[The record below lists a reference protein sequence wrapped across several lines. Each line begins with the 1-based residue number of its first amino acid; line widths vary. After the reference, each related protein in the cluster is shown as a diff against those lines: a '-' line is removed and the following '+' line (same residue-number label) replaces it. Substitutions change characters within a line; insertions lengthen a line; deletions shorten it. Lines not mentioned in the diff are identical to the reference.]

1 MKLKSTFRKA
11 TAGALSV
18 LMAASAVVTSAGAA
32 TDNTASVSLV
42 AGASEKYE
50 ALAAEYDKLAYSG
63 DDLGAI
69 YSPESTTFKVWSPSA
84 SAVQLNLYTTG
95 SDDEEGAAKISTQDM
110 SYDETNGVWS
120 VTANGDLK
128 NVYYTYSVTNDG
140 ETEEVVDVYAKA
152 VGIEGNRGMVV
163 DLAST
168 DPDGWDSDNT
178 FTRVSNQTDANVW
191 EIHVKDFSYDESSG
205 VSEANRGKYLAFTE
219 DNTTLNNNGVN
230 KTGTSYLKDV
240 GFNYVQINPF
250 YDFGSVVEANS
261 ENAFNWGYDPKN
273 YNVPE
278 GSYSSN
284 PYDGNVRINEAK
296 QMIQGLHKQGIGVIM
311 DVVYNH
317 TQSSDSWF
325 QKTVPNYYYR
335 FNTSDDFANASGCG
349 NETASNH
356 EMYRKYM
363 IDSVTYWAK
372 EYHIDGFRFDLMG
385 IHDIDT
391 MNAIREALDE
401 IDPNI
406 IMYGE
411 GWNMGALLDNTT
423 GNGAATQMN
432 SSKLSTR
439 IGFFNDQIR
448 DSIKGSVFE
457 KTGKG
462 FIQGDATKAAGIIT
476 GLTANVNGGN
486 WTSQAPEQTVT
497 YDSCHDNNTL
507 YDRLVYSMG
516 YSDDGNFRYRYDDL
530 VKLNKLAAAIVYGS
544 QGTTFVLA
552 GEEMAR
558 SKDGNENSYNASV
571 DLNNID
577 WNNTVKFAD
586 VVSYYKGLLEFRNAY
601 APLRTPAAIDSVKAS
616 DLGDGVIAN
625 VYTTADAAYKTVAML
640 YNSSSEDATVTIP
653 GTDLPSDWVIL
664 VNADRAGT
672 ISLGEVS
679 GSTVTVPANGAL
691 YLVDKESYDA
701 SAPSKEIGTVEVQY
715 ITESTGEVVS
725 SITMTGEVGTAYT
738 TTEIDNFGLY
748 YNLDRIEG
756 NATGAFT
763 ADKQIVKYIYA
774 DNILQINDLDGDGE
788 ITIYDA
794 VMVQKIVAGI
804 NVIDNPLIADVNK
817 SGSVDIEDAVL
828 YLRKVA
834 QIKTPLGIGQVITH
848 YVDEEGNSVAGDTT
862 QTLKV
867 GSAYKT
873 APAEVALYVLDE
885 TKLPENSEGL
895 VGVSTVEVT
904 YTYKYDGATATAHV
918 KVPDGVKWKPN
929 FYVWEELETT
939 LQNCGAW
946 PGTRMTAEEGHDG
959 WYTITFART
968 GGPYNWI
975 VNGSGQT
982 TDMKG
987 YTADEL
993 WIIMDSNTTCSSITE
1008 TAPDNY

>member
-1 MKLKSTFRKA
+1 MKFKSTFRKA
-11 TAGALSV
+11 TAGILSV
-18 LMAASAVVTSAGAA
+18 LMAASAVAVSAGAVTNDA
-32 TDNTASVSLV
+32 ASVSV
-42 AGASEKYE
+42 VKGASAKYE

-63 DDLGAI
+63 NDLGAV
-69 YSPESTTFKVWSPSA
+69 YSPESTIFKVWSPSA
-84 SAVQLNLYTTG
+84 SDVKVNLYTKG
-95 SDDEEGAAKISTQDM
+95 SDAEEGAAKISTTDM
-110 SYDETNGVWS
+110 VYDDTNGIWS
-120 VTANGDLK
+120 AKIDGDLK

-140 ETEEVVDVYAKA
+140 KTEEVVDVYAKA
-152 VGIEGNRGMVV
+152 VGIEGNRGMIV

-168 DPDGWDSDNT
+168 NPDNWDNDNA
-178 FTRVSNQTDANVW
+178 FTRVANQTDANVW
-191 EIHVKDFSYDESSG
+191 EVHVKDFSYDKSSG

-219 DNTTLNNNGVN
+219 ENTTLNNNGVN
-230 KTGTSYLKDV
+230 KTGTSYIKDM

-250 YDFGSVVEANS
+250 YDFGSVVEANN

-284 PYDGNVRINEAK
+284 PYDGNVRINETK

-317 TQSSDSWF
+317 TQSADSWF

-335 FNTSDDFANASGCG
+335 FNSSDAFANASGCG

-363 IDSVTYWAK
+363 IDSITYWAK

-385 IHDIDT
+385 IHDVDT
-391 MNAIREALDE
+391 MNAIRNALDE
-401 IDPNI
+401 IDPDI

-411 GWNMGALLDNTT
+411 GWSMGALLDDTT
-423 GNGAATQMN
+423 GNGAATQVN
-432 SSKLSTR
+432 SSRLSKR

-448 DSIKGSVFE
+448 DAIKGSVFD

-462 FIQGDATKAAGIIT
+462 YVQGDTAKASGIIT
-476 GLTANVNGGN
+476 GLTANINGGN

-516 YSDDGNFRYRYDDL
+516 YGDDGNFRYRYDDL

-544 QGTTFVLA
+544 QGTSFVLA
-552 GEEMAR
+552 GEEMVR
-558 SKDGNENSYNASV
+558 SKDGNENSYNASPN
-571 DLNNID
+571 LNKID

-601 APLRTPAAIDSVKAS
+601 APLRTPTALDSVKTTNMN
-616 DLGDGVIAN
+616 GVIAN
-625 VYTTADAAYKTVAML
+625 VYTTADASYKAVAML
-640 YNSSSEDATVTIP
+640 YNGSSEDATVTIP
-653 GTDLPSDWVIL
+653 GTNLPSDWVIV
-664 VNADRAGT
+664 VNGERAGT
-672 ISLGEVS
+672 ASLGEVS
-679 GSTVTVPANGAL
+679 GSTVTVPANSAL
-691 YLVDKESYDA
+691 YLVDKDSYV
-701 SAPSKEIGTVEVQY
+701 APAKEVGTVEVQY
-715 ITESTGEVVS
+715 VKESTGEVVS
-725 SITMTGEVGTAYT
+725 TITMTGEVGTAYT
-738 TTEIDNFGLY
+738 TAELDNFELY
-748 YNLDRIEG
+748 YNLDHIDG
-756 NATGAFT
+756 NAAGTFT
-763 ADKQIVKYIYA
+763 TEKQVVKYVYV
-774 DNILQINDLDGDGE
+774 DNVLSINDLDGDGE

-794 VMVQKIVAGI
+794 VMVQKLVAGI
-804 NVIDNPLIADVNK
+804 NAVDNPLLADVNK
-817 SGSVDIEDAVL
+817 NGSVDIEDAVL
-828 YLRKVA
+828 YVKKVA
-834 QIKTPLGIGQVITH
+834 QIKTPLGISQVVTH
-848 YVDEEGNSVAGDTT
+848 YVDEEGNSVSGDTT

-867 GSAYKT
+867 GAAYKT

-885 TKLPENSEGL
+885 TKLPENAEGL
-895 VGVSTVEVT
+895 VGVGTVEVT

-918 KVPDGVKWKPN
+918 KVPDGAKWKPN

-946 PGTRMTAEEGHDG
+946 PGTRMTPEEGHDG
-959 WYTITFART
+959 WYTVTFART

-982 TDMKG
+982 ADMKG

-993 WIIMDSNTTCSSITE
+993 WIVMESNTTCSSITE
-1008 TAPDNY
+1008 VAPDNY